1 MHRVFLTTVLLI
13 ASALAGAADTAPAA
27 DRHAKGEATLDKI
40 TGGGAKRVLENLN
53 EVAPDLAHWIVDFA
67 YGDVVSRPQLELR
80 TRELVTVGALTALGN
95 AAPQLKAHVNGAL
108 NAGAKPEEVVEV
120 VLQMAV
126 YAGFPAALNGINVV
140 KDVFTERGIKITAGP

>member
-1 MHRVFLTTVLLI
+1 MLRSTAAAIALTLNL
-13 ASALAGAADTAPAA
+13 AAGAAENPATDA
-27 DRHAKGEATLDKI
+27 HARGLQTLDKI
-40 TGGGAKRVLENLN
+40 TAGNSTRVLDNLR
-53 EVAPDLAHWIVDFA
+53 EVAPDLATWIVDFA
-67 YGDVVSRPQLELR
+67 YGQVVSRPQLELR
-80 TRELVTVGALTALGN
+80 TRELATVAALTALGN

-140 KDVFTERGIKITAGP
+140 KDVLTERGIKLTPVH